1 MDKEKDKANTEWLE
15 EYFYPHFLKVSA
27 INVRLKMKKPLTDEQ
42 THYLENLRYV
52 IPVLE
57 RLNREAGLTIEKAI
71 TYNPNEKKTD
81 VPTTEKIVPVA
92 PQNKTATTTY
102 YPKKEEKSDVP
113 DVDPEGDERVKLLT
127 NLAIQTILTSRNNN
141 WAIYSEV
148 EGDLAA
154 SSESEQSEED
164 SEDIDE
170 DADVSDDENENVSQ
184 GSSNEVESVQNSDS
198 EAPELVPSLSQQ
210 LSAVS
215 I

>member
-1 MDKEKDKANTEWLE
+1 MDKEKDKTNTEWLE

-42 THYLENLRYV
+42 TQYLENLRYV

-81 VPTTEKIVPVA
+81 VPTTEKNIPIA
-92 PQNKTATTTY
+92 PQNKTATTSY
-102 YPKKEEKSDVP
+102 YSKKEEKSDVP
-113 DVDPEGDERVKLLT
+113 DVDPEGDDRVKLLT

-164 SEDIDE
+164 TEDIDE
-170 DADVSDDENENVSQ
+170 DADVSDDADENVSQ
-184 GSSNEVESVQNSDS
+184 GSSNEVESVQNSDG
-198 EAPELVPSLSQQ
+198 EAPKLVSISQQ